1 MLWECNIK
9 RKRIYKVMKHVKLF
23 EQFHNINEGAMKVT
37 PESKVEIDDYT
48 TDDGV
53 EIKSSEIVGIVSS
66 SKTEK
71 EFTDYFYNTYGQ
83 GAFTTNDIETLTK
96 YFMEFEEELVAA
108 ETEAEEA
115 EKEAE
120 EPKEEDPLAG
130 I

>member
-1 MLWECNIK
+1 
-9 RKRIYKVMKHVKLF
+9 MKHVKLF

-71 EFTDYFYNTYGQ
+71 EFKDYFYETYGQ

-120 EPKEEDPLAG
+120 EPEEEDPLAG

>member
-1 MLWECNIK
+1 
-9 RKRIYKVMKHVKLF
+9 MKHVKLF
-23 EQFHNINEGAMKVT
+23 EQFHNITEGAMKIT

-48 TDDGV
+48 TDNGV

-66 SKTEK
+66 AKTEK
-71 EFTDYFYNTYGQ
+71 EFQDYFYDTYGQ
-83 GAFTTNDIETLTK
+83 GAFTTNDIETLTT
-96 YFMEFEEELVAA
+96 YFMEYEEELVAA

-120 EPKEEDPLAG
+120 APEEEDPLAG